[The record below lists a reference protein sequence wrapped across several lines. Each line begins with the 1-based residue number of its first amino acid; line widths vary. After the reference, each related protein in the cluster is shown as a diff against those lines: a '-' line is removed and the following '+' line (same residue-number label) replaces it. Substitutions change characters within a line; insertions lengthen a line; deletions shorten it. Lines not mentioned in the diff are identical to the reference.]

1 MKKVLLLN
9 IFPITVGYSVFAI
22 LLTIFTNVPKV
33 GQQIQNIWYIPFSI
47 FTLYV
52 FYIILKD
59 YRLIKQN
66 NSTSD
71 EIPPKNTETGTV
83 LVPVFINT

>member
-1 MKKVLLLN
+1 VKKVLLLN

-66 NSTSD
+66 N
-71 EIPPKNTETGTV
+71 
-83 LVPVFINT
+83 